1 MVNLKSLERGLVE
14 DLVLEGSLAMIGTQ
28 QEQVPL
34 GNLSEEGEL
43 RDGRPETREEGRTWR
58 RDLSGVGS

>member
-1 MVNLKSLERGLVE
+1 ME